1 MEDPITSE
9 HYESPRVSLNQHPQ
23 RKAKGTRASAGSI
36 DQSIGQSRITPLPP
50 RPAKSEKRESRE
62 RERKKHGNLYYTG

>member
-9 HYESPRVSLNQHPQ
+9 HYESPSVSLNQHPQ

-50 RPAKSEKRESRE
+50 RPAKSEERESRE